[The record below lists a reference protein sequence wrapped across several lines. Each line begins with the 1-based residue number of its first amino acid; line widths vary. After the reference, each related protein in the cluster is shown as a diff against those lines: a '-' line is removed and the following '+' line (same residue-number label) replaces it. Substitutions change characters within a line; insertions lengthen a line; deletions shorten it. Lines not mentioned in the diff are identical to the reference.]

1 MSTGAKKAI
10 KYIIS
15 TAVAAVLLYFSFRE
29 VKWDEF
35 VSGLKTCRWGFIVLS
50 MAASILAFWLR
61 GLRWREILLPID
73 GSIRKRTTFNAVN
86 IGYIANFV
94 FPRIGEFVRC
104 GFITKNSEPEPCAEQ
119 DGAGDSCG
127 TRDDIR
133 LLRKKASYDKVL
145 GTVVMERSWDMVV
158 MFMLLIALLVFRW
171 DKFGGFFLEKMWR
184 PIVKTVNFS
193 IWWIILG
200 LLILSAIAIWRIVR
214 AREKNVFFGKICGVF
229 SGLVQGLASFVKMRH
244 KWLFL
249 LYTVLIWAMYWLMS
263 ASTMWALPDL
273 DSLGAADAFFLM
285 IAGSLGW
292 LVPVPGGFGSFHYI
306 VSLAL
311 SVIYGIPFGQGIIF
325 ATLSHE
331 SQAITMAI
339 CGGASYLYETLGQES
354 SK

>member
-1 MSTGAKKAI
+1 
-10 KYIIS
+10 
-15 TAVAAVLLYFSFRE
+15 
-29 VKWDEF
+29 
-35 VSGLKTCRWGFIVLS
+35 
-50 MAASILAFWLR
+50 
-61 GLRWREILLPID
+61 
-73 GSIRKRTTFNAVN
+73 
-86 IGYIANFV
+86 
-94 FPRIGEFVRC
+94 
-104 GFITKNSEPEPCAEQ
+104 
-119 DGAGDSCG
+119 
-127 TRDDIR
+127 
-133 LLRKKASYDKVL
+133 
-145 GTVVMERSWDMVV
+145 
-158 MFMLLIALLVFRW
+158 
-171 DKFGGFFLEKMWR
+171 MWR
-184 PIVKTVNFS
+184 PIVRTVNFS

>member
-119 DGAGDSCG
+119 DRTGDSCG

-184 PIVKTVNFS
+184 PIVRTVNFS

-273 DSLGAADAFFLM
+273 DSLGVADAFFLM

-339 CGGASYLYETLGQES
+339 CGGASYLYETLGQKS